1 MLGKTINLVDNSLGI
16 GADFSTETEQ
26 LIACETYSPVNGQS
40 RSASPS
46 KPVRKSVNVKAI
58 LEDMNALLEKKQE
71 YHNKTRLAFHRK
83 MYAVASYYGDEA
95 YQLQRKIERLSNE
108 IVDAILT
115 NWYAM
120 ANEFLI
126 ELILF

>member
-1 MLGKTINLVDNSLGI
+1 
-16 GADFSTETEQ
+16 
-26 LIACETYSPVNGQS
+26 
-40 RSASPS
+40 
-46 KPVRKSVNVKAI
+46 
-58 LEDMNALLEKKQE
+58 MNALLEKKQE
-71 YHNKTRLAFHRK
+71 YHNKTRLAFQRK

-120 ANEFLI
+120 ANEFL
-126 ELILF
+126 LLS